1 MVTTRILGY
10 AFHVKTVN
18 NTRDVKILTN
28 YLCTKK
34 SYCNFP
40 IQKHLGK
47 LNFKAK
53 MIFIK
58 KEKSFFLAFRL
69 RENNYKI
76 LLF

>member
-1 MVTTRILGY
+1 MIKSGNYKDLRLC
-10 AFHVKTVN
+10 FSCKTVN

-58 KEKSFFLAFRL
+58 KEKKVSFLPFV
-69 RENNYKI
+69 
-76 LLF
+76 